1 MIPMDGMI
9 AVGVE
14 QLPEWSLST
23 VTINVLDATGQCGI
37 AVVVRQAPITMTPP
51 IKRRTRL
58 SAMLL

>member
-1 MIPMDGMI
+1 LIPMDGMI

-23 VTINVLDATGQCGI
+23 VTISVRPATDQSGI
-37 AVVVRQAPITMTPP
+37 AATVRQAPITMTPP